1 MGSTVLVW
9 INFYCRKV
17 ADFVKI
23 FPNFASQAKI
33 GSLCDSTFGE
43 SAMQHLIGSNN
54 NLNINTTMKI
64 NPKNG
69 IEKLIFGMKQNDVT
83 ALYGKPDRNY
93 KDEDDNVI
101 FAYNKLKMR
110 LTFYVEEEFKLG
122 YIVASSQELELFGNK
137 IINRKISEV
146 KKDLAAKAITK
157 FTQEEFDTFENYF
170 NEENW
175 MIFQT
180 EFDEVVKFEIG
191 AIINQKDEFDWKFG
205 KK

>member
-1 MGSTVLVW
+1 
-9 INFYCRKV
+9 
-17 ADFVKI
+17 
-23 FPNFASQAKI
+23 
-33 GSLCDSTFGE
+33 
-43 SAMQHLIGSNN
+43 
-54 NLNINTTMKI
+54 MKI

-122 YIVASSQELELFGNK
+122 YIVASSADLELFGHK
-137 IINRKISEV
+137 IINRKISDV

-170 NEENW
+170 NEENQDGRKVRTPLEYAKFVSHQQINPA
-175 MIFQT
+175 IFKNNLT
-180 EFDEVVKFEIG
+180 L
-191 AIINQKDEFDWKFG
+191 
-205 KK
+205 